1 MTDQTD
7 TIAAIATAP
16 GQGAVGIVKISGP
29 DSGNIVT
36 ELCRLKPGHREAR
49 YTAFYDGQGQVL
61 DRGLALF
68 FQGPDSHTGE
78 DIAELHGHGGPV
90 VMNLLLQRVLA
101 LGARYAR
108 PGEFSERAF
117 LNNKIDLLQAEAVAD
132 LISSASEQAALS
144 AVRSMEGAF
153 SSRLDQLANKV
164 VELRMFVEATLDFPE
179 EEIDSI
185 ALTELHERLADC
197 RQCLADIS
205 ARAETGR
212 LLAEGLKIAII
223 GKPNAGKSSLL
234 NRLAQVERAIVSPI
248 PGTTRDTIEQQI
260 LIDGIPVSVIDTAG
274 IRKAGNRI
282 EQEGIRR
289 ARTAAGSADV
299 VVLIADAAGDDVRD
313 LQSIAADL
321 GTEKKLLYAFNKIDL
336 TGHKAGKPG
345 PDGDGLEVRPPIYA
359 SGHAPGKSGPG
370 GDGGDGP
377 PLIPRGGM
385 PEVPPPVSAS
395 GHKAGKPEAAR
406 GAREIYISAK
416 TGGGIDELK
425 REIKDIVAGS
435 DFSESSFIA
444 HTRHIDA
451 LRAAGEL
458 LEQAAEQFRR
468 TRAVELFADDL
479 SRLHRTLGEITGEYT
494 ADDLLGEIFSRFCI
508 GK

>member
-90 VMNLLLQRVLA
+90 VMNLLLQRVLS

-153 SSRLDQLANKV
+153 SSRLDELANKV

-205 ARAETGR
+205 ARAESGR

-299 VVLIADAAGDDVRD
+299 VVLIADATRDDIQD
-313 LQSIAADL
+313 LQTIAADL
-321 GTEKKLLYAFNKIDL
+321 GSDKKLLYAFNKIDL

-345 PDGDGLEVRPPIYA
+345 TDGDGPPLTTCGGMLEVRPRIYA
-359 SGHAPGKSGPG
+359 SGHGAG
-370 GDGGDGP
+370 
-377 PLIPRGGM
+377 R
-385 PEVPPPVSAS
+385 PETA
-395 GHKAGKPEAAR
+395 KD
-406 GAREIYISAK
+406 AREIYISAK
-416 TGGGIDELK
+416 TGAGIDELK
-425 REIKDIVAGS
+425 REIKDMVAGS
-435 DFSESSFIA
+435 DFTENSFIA
-444 HTRHIDA
+444 HTRHIDV

-458 LEQAAEQFRR
+458 LEQAAAQFRR
-468 TRAVELFADDL
+468 TGAVELFADDL

>member
-1 MTDQTD
+1 MPTDKTD

-16 GQGAVGIVKISGP
+16 GQGAVGIVKVSGP
-29 DSGNIVT
+29 DSGGIVS

-49 YTAFYDGQGQVL
+49 YTAFYGEQGQVL

-68 FQGPDSHTGE
+68 FRGPDSHTGE
-78 DIAELHGHGGPV
+78 DIAELHGHGGSV
-90 VMNLLLQRVLA
+90 VMNLLLQRVLS

-117 LNNKIDLLQAEAVAD
+117 LNNKVDLLQAEAVAD

-153 SSRLDQLANKV
+153 SSRLEELANKV

-185 ALTELHERLADC
+185 AQTELQDRLADC
-197 RQCLADIS
+197 RHCLAEIS
-205 ARAETGR
+205 TRAETGR

-234 NRLAQVERAIVSPI
+234 NRLAEIERAIVSPL

-274 IRKAGNRI
+274 IRKAGDHI

-289 ARTAAGSADV
+289 ARSAAGSADV
-299 VVLIADAAGDDVRD
+299 VVLIADATRDDIHD
-313 LQSIAADL
+313 LQIIAADL

-336 TGHKAGKPG
+336 SGHEAGKSRSLQ
-345 PDGDGLEVRPPIYA
+345 D
-359 SGHAPGKSGPG
+359 
-370 GDGGDGP
+370 
-377 PLIPRGGM
+377 
-385 PEVPPPVSAS
+385 
-395 GHKAGKPEAAR
+395 
-406 GAREIYISAK
+406 AREIYISAK
-416 TGGGIDELK
+416 TGAGIDELK
-425 REIKDIVAGS
+425 REIKAVVAGS
-435 DFSESSFIA
+435 DFSENSFIA
-444 HTRHIDA
+444 HTRHIDV
-451 LRAAGEL
+451 LRTAGEL
-458 LEQAAEQFRR
+458 LELAAVQFRR

-479 SRLHRTLGEITGEYT
+479 SRVQCTLGEITGEYT

>member
-1 MTDQTD
+1 MVGKPEHAD

-29 DSGNIVT
+29 DSGSIVSA
-36 ELCRLKPGHREAR
+36 LCRLKPGHREAR
-49 YTAFYDGQGQVL
+49 YTAFYDGHGQVL

-68 FQGPDSHTGE
+68 FRGPDSHTGE

-90 VMNLLLQRVLA
+90 VMNLLLQRVLS

-144 AVRSMEGAF
+144 AVRSMEGEF
-153 SSRLDQLANKV
+153 SSRLDELANKV

-179 EEIDSI
+179 EEIDTI
-185 ALTELHERLADC
+185 AQTELHERLADC

-234 NRLAQVERAIVSPI
+234 NRLAEVERVIVSPL

-274 IRKAGNRI
+274 IRKAGDLI
-282 EQEGIRR
+282 EEEGIRR
-289 ARTAAGSADV
+289 GRSAAGSADV
-299 VVLIADAAGDDVRD
+299 VILIADATGDDIQD
-313 LQSIAADL
+313 LQTIAADL
-321 GTEKKLLYAFNKIDL
+321 VSEKKLLYAFNKIDL
-336 TGHKAGKPG
+336 
-345 PDGDGLEVRPPIYA
+345 
-359 SGHAPGKSGPG
+359 SGHGAGKSG
-370 GDGGDGP
+370 
-377 PLIPRGGM
+377 
-385 PEVPPPVSAS
+385 SA
-395 GHKAGKPEAAR
+395 R
-406 GAREIYISAK
+406 DAREIYIAAK
-416 TGGGIDELK
+416 TGAGVDVLK
-425 REIKDIVAGS
+425 QEIKDIVAGS
-435 DFSESSFIA
+435 DFSENSFIA
-444 HTRHIDA
+444 HTRHINV

>member
-1 MTDQTD
+1 MVGKPERAD

-29 DSGNIVT
+29 GSASIVT
-36 ELCRLKPGHREAR
+36 TLCRLRPGHREAR

-61 DRGLALF
+61 DRGMALF
-68 FQGPDSHTGE
+68 FRGPDSHTGE

-90 VMNLLLQRVLA
+90 VMNLLLQRVLS

-153 SSRLDQLANKV
+153 SSRLDELAHKV
-164 VELRMFVEATLDFPE
+164 IELRMFVEAMLDFPE
-179 EEIDSI
+179 EEIDVI
-185 ALTELHERLADC
+185 AQAQLHDRLTDC
-197 RQCLADIS
+197 RQCLADLA
-205 ARAETGR
+205 ARADTGR

-223 GKPNAGKSSLL
+223 GRPNAGKSSLL
-234 NRLAQVERAIVSPI
+234 NQLAEVERAIVSPL

-274 IRKAGNRI
+274 LRTADDRV

-289 ARTAAGSADV
+289 ARSAAASADV
-299 VVLIADAAGDDVRD
+299 VTLIADAAKDGIED
-313 LQSIAADL
+313 LQAIAADL
-321 GTEKKLLYAFNKIDL
+321 GSEKKLLYAFNKIDL
-336 TGHKAGKPG
+336 
-345 PDGDGLEVRPPIYA
+345 
-359 SGHAPGKSGPG
+359 SGHRAGR
-370 GDGGDGP
+370 
-377 PLIPRGGM
+377 PR
-385 PEVPPPVSAS
+385 PAQ
-395 GHKAGKPEAAR
+395 A
-406 GAREIYISAK
+406 AREIYISAK
-416 TGGGIDELK
+416 TGAGIDELK

-435 DFSESSFIA
+435 DFSENSFIA
-444 HTRHIDA
+444 HTRHVNV

-458 LEQAAEQFRR
+458 LEQAALQFRR

-479 SRLHRTLGEITGEYT
+479 SRLHRTIGELTGEYT

>member
-1 MTDQTD
+1 METD
-7 TIAAIATAP
+7 TIAAIATPP
-16 GQGAVGIVKISGP
+16 GQGGVGIVKISGP
-29 DSGNIVT
+29 DSGGIITAV
-36 ELCRLKPGHREAR
+36 CRIKPAHRRCRPA
-49 YTAFYDGQGQVL
+49 AFYDRRGRVL

-68 FQGPDSHTGE
+68 FRGPDSHTGE
-78 DIAELHGHGGPV
+78 DVAELHGHGGPV
-90 VMNLLLQRVLA
+90 VMNLLLQRALA

-144 AVRSMEGAF
+144 AARSLEGAF
-153 SSRLDQLANKV
+153 SSRLDELANKV

-179 EEIDSI
+179 EEIDPL
-185 ALTELHERLADC
+185 AQTELHDRLADC
-197 RQCLADIS
+197 RRCLADIS

-234 NRLAQVERAIVSPI
+234 NRLAEAERAIVSPQ
-248 PGTTRDTIEQQI
+248 PGTTRDTIEQRI

-274 IRKAGNRI
+274 IRKAGNLV
-282 EQEGIRR
+282 EQEGILR
-289 ARTAAGSADV
+289 ARSAAGGADV
-299 VVLIADAAGDDVRD
+299 VVLIADAARDDIRD
-313 LQSIAADL
+313 LKTLAADL
-321 GTEKKLLYAFNKIDL
+321 GPDKKLLYAFNKIDL
-336 TGHKAGKPG
+336 TGHEPGKPQ
-345 PDGDGLEVRPPIYA
+345 PA
-359 SGHAPGKSGPG
+359 N
-370 GDGGDGP
+370 
-377 PLIPRGGM
+377 
-385 PEVPPPVSAS
+385 
-395 GHKAGKPEAAR
+395 

-416 TGGGIDELK
+416 TGAGVDALK
-425 REIKDIVAGS
+425 QEIKDLATGS
-435 DFSESSFIA
+435 DFSENSFIA
-444 HTRHIDA
+444 HTRHLNV

-458 LEQAAEQFRR
+458 LEQAEARFRR

-479 SRLHRTLGEITGEYT
+479 SRVQRTLGEITGEYT

>member
-1 MTDQTD
+1 MVGKPEHAD
-7 TIAAIATAP
+7 TIAAIATAS
-16 GQGAVGIVKISGP
+16 GQGAVGVVKISGP
-29 DSGNIVT
+29 DSGSIVSA
-36 ELCRLKPGHREAR
+36 LCRLKPGHREAR
-49 YTAFYDGQGQVL
+49 YTAFYDAEGQVL

-90 VMNLLLQRVLA
+90 VMNLLLQRVLS

-153 SSRLDQLANKV
+153 SFRLDELANKV
-164 VELRMFVEATLDFPE
+164 IELRMFVEATLDFPE

-185 ALTELHERLADC
+185 AQTELHERLADC

-234 NRLAQVERAIVSPI
+234 NRLAEVERAIVSPL

-260 LIDGIPVSVIDTAG
+260 LIDGIPVGVIDTAG
-274 IRKAGNRI
+274 IRKAGDLI
-282 EQEGIRR
+282 EEEGIRR
-289 ARTAAGSADV
+289 ARSAAGSADV
-299 VVLIADAAGDDVRD
+299 VILIADATGDDIQN
-313 LQSIAADL
+313 LQTIAADL

-336 TGHKAGKPG
+336 SGHEAGKS
-345 PDGDGLEVRPPIYA
+345 E
-359 SGHAPGKSGPG
+359 S
-370 GDGGDGP
+370 
-377 PLIPRGGM
+377 
-385 PEVPPPVSAS
+385 
-395 GHKAGKPEAAR
+395 AR

-416 TGGGIDELK
+416 TGAGIGELK

-435 DFSESSFIA
+435 DFSENSFIA
-444 HTRHIDA
+444 HTRHIDI
-451 LRAAGEL
+451 LRTAGDL

-468 TRAVELFADDL
+468 TRAVELFAEDL
-479 SRLHRTLGEITGEYT
+479 TRLHRTLGEITGEYT
-494 ADDLLGEIFSRFCI
+494 SDDLLGEIFSRFCI

>member
-1 MTDQTD
+1 MPTDKTD
-7 TIAAIATAP
+7 TIAAIATPP
-16 GQGAVGIVKISGP
+16 GQGGVGIVKISGP
-29 DSGNIVT
+29 GSGRIITAV
-36 ELCRLKPGHREAR
+36 CRIKPAHRRSKPA
-49 YTAFYDGQGQVL
+49 AFYDRRGRVL

-78 DIAELHGHGGPV
+78 DVAELHGHGGPV
-90 VMNLLLQRVLA
+90 VMNLLLQRALA

-144 AVRSMEGAF
+144 AARSLEGAF
-153 SSRLDQLANKV
+153 SSRLDELANKV

-179 EEIDSI
+179 EEIDPL
-185 ALTELHERLADC
+185 AQTELHDRLADC
-197 RQCLADIS
+197 RRCLADIS

-234 NRLAQVERAIVSPI
+234 NRLAEAERAIVSPQ
-248 PGTTRDTIEQQI
+248 PGTTRDTIEQRI

-274 IRKAGNRI
+274 IRKAGNLV

-289 ARTAAGSADV
+289 ARSAAGGADV
-299 VVLIADAAGDDVRD
+299 VVLIADGARDDIRD
-313 LQSIAADL
+313 LKTLAADL
-321 GTEKKLLYAFNKIDL
+321 GPDKKLLYAFNKIDL
-336 TGHKAGKPG
+336 TGHEAGKPQ
-345 PDGDGLEVRPPIYA
+345 
-359 SGHAPGKSGPG
+359 
-370 GDGGDGP
+370 
-377 PLIPRGGM
+377 
-385 PEVPPPVSAS
+385 
-395 GHKAGKPEAAR
+395 AAN

-416 TGGGIDELK
+416 TGAGVDALK
-425 REIKDIVAGS
+425 QEIKDLATGS
-435 DFSESSFIA
+435 DFSENSFIA
-444 HTRHIDA
+444 HTRHLNV

-458 LEQAAEQFRR
+458 LEQAEARFRR

-479 SRLHRTLGEITGEYT
+479 SRVQRTLGEITGEYT

>member
-1 MTDQTD
+1 MTDKTD
-7 TIAAIATAP
+7 TIAAIATPP
-16 GQGAVGIVKISGP
+16 GQGGVGIVKLSGP
-29 DSGNIVT
+29 DSGRIITAICGNRPAHRQ
-36 ELCRLKPGHREAR
+36 CRH
-49 YTAFYDGQGQVL
+49 TAFYDERGRIL

-68 FQGPDSHTGE
+68 FRGPDSHTGE

-90 VMNLLLQRVLA
+90 VMNLLLQRVLS

-117 LNNKIDLLQAEAVAD
+117 LNNKIDLLQAEAVAG
-132 LISSASEQAALS
+132 LISSASEQAAQS

-153 SSRLDQLANKV
+153 SSRLDELANKV

-179 EEIDSI
+179 EEIDAI
-185 ALTELHERLADC
+185 AQTELHDRLTDC
-197 RQCLADIS
+197 RQCLAEIS

-234 NRLAQVERAIVSPI
+234 NRLAEIERAIVSPL

-274 IRKAGNRI
+274 IRKAGDHI

-289 ARTAAGSADV
+289 ARSAAGSADV
-299 VVLIADAAGDDVRD
+299 VVLIAEAAGDDIRD
-313 LQSIAADL
+313 LQAIAADL

-336 TGHKAGKPG
+336 SGHEAGKPRSSQ
-345 PDGDGLEVRPPIYA
+345 D
-359 SGHAPGKSGPG
+359 
-370 GDGGDGP
+370 
-377 PLIPRGGM
+377 
-385 PEVPPPVSAS
+385 
-395 GHKAGKPEAAR
+395 
-406 GAREIYISAK
+406 AREIYISAK
-416 TGGGIDELK
+416 TGAGVDALK
-425 REIKDIVAGS
+425 QEIKDIVAGS
-435 DFSESSFIA
+435 DFSENSFIA
-444 HTRHIDA
+444 HTRHIDV
-451 LRAAGEL
+451 LRTAGEL

-479 SRLHRTLGEITGEYT
+479 SRVQRTLGEITGEYT

>member
-1 MTDQTD
+1 M
-7 TIAAIATAP
+7 
-16 GQGAVGIVKISGP
+16 V
-29 DSGNIVT
+29 
-36 ELCRLKPGHREAR
+36 
-49 YTAFYDGQGQVL
+49 
-61 DRGLALF
+61 LF

-90 VMNLLLQRVLA
+90 VMNLLLQRVLS

-132 LISSASEQAALS
+132 LISSASEQAAMS

-153 SSRLDQLANKV
+153 SSRLDELANKV
-164 VELRMFVEATLDFPE
+164 IELRMFVEAMLDFPE

-185 ALTELHERLADC
+185 AQTELHDRLADC

-205 ARAETGR
+205 TRAETGR

-248 PGTTRDTIEQQI
+248 PGTTRDTIEQRI

-274 IRKAGNRI
+274 IRKAGDRI

-289 ARTAAGSADV
+289 ARSAAANADV
-299 VVLIADAAGDDVRD
+299 VILIADASRDDIQD
-313 LQSIAADL
+313 LQAIAADL
-321 GTEKKLLYAFNKIDL
+321 GSEKKLLYIFNKIDL
-336 TGHKAGKPG
+336 
-345 PDGDGLEVRPPIYA
+345 
-359 SGHAPGKSGPG
+359 SGHGAGTPE
-370 GDGGDGP
+370 P
-377 PLIPRGGM
+377 PTD
-385 PEVPPPVSAS
+385 
-395 GHKAGKPEAAR
+395 
-406 GAREIYISAK
+406 AREIYISAK
-416 TGGGIDELK
+416 TGAGIDELK

-435 DFSESSFIA
+435 DFSENSFIA
-444 HTRHIDA
+444 HTRHINV

-458 LEQAAEQFRR
+458 LEQAAAQFPR

-479 SRLHRTLGEITGEYT
+479 SRLHRTLGEITGDYT

>member
-1 MTDQTD
+1 MVGKPEHAD

-16 GQGAVGIVKISGP
+16 GQGAVGVVKISGP
-29 DSGNIVT
+29 DSGSIVSA
-36 ELCRLKPGHREAR
+36 LCRLKPGHREAR

-68 FQGPDSHTGE
+68 FRGPDSHTGE
-78 DIAELHGHGGPV
+78 DIAEFHGHGGPV
-90 VMNLLLQRVLA
+90 VMNLLLQRVLS

-153 SSRLDQLANKV
+153 SSRLDELANKV
-164 VELRMFVEATLDFPE
+164 IELRMFVEATLDFPE

-185 ALTELHERLADC
+185 AQTELHERLADC

-205 ARAETGR
+205 VRAETGR

-234 NRLAQVERAIVSPI
+234 NRLAEVERAIVSPL

-274 IRKAGNRI
+274 IRKAGDLI
-282 EQEGIRR
+282 EEEGIRR
-289 ARTAAGSADV
+289 ARSAAGSADV
-299 VVLIADAAGDDVRD
+299 VILIADATRDDIHD
-313 LQSIAADL
+313 LQTIAADL

-336 TGHKAGKPG
+336 SGHEAGK
-345 PDGDGLEVRPPIYA
+345 
-359 SGHAPGKSGPG
+359 S
-370 GDGGDGP
+370 
-377 PLIPRGGM
+377 
-385 PEVPPPVSAS
+385 
-395 GHKAGKPEAAR
+395 EAAR
-406 GAREIYISAK
+406 GARQIFISAK
-416 TGGGIDELK
+416 TGAGIDELK

-435 DFSESSFIA
+435 DFSENSFIA
-444 HTRHIDA
+444 HTRHIDV
-451 LRAAGEL
+451 LRTARDL

-479 SRLHRTLGEITGEYT
+479 NRLQRTLGEITGEYT

>member
-1 MTDQTD
+1 MVGKPEHAD

-16 GQGAVGIVKISGP
+16 GQGAVGIIKISGP
-29 DSGNIVT
+29 DSGNIINA
-36 ELCRLKPGHREAR
+36 LCCLKPGHREAR
-49 YTAFYDGQGQVL
+49 YTAFYDAQGQVL

-90 VMNLLLQRVLA
+90 VMNLLLQRALS

-153 SSRLDQLANKV
+153 SSRVQELAGKV
-164 VELRMFVEATLDFPE
+164 VELRMFVEATLDFPDE
-179 EEIDSI
+179 EVE
-185 ALTELHERLADC
+185 ALTHTELHDRLGAC
-197 RQCLADIS
+197 RRCLADIS
-205 ARAETGR
+205 ARADTGR
-212 LLAEGLKIAII
+212 LLAEGVTIAII

-234 NRLAQVERAIVSPI
+234 NRLAEVERAIVSPL
-248 PGTTRDTIEQQI
+248 PGTTRDTVEQQI

-274 IRKAGNRI
+274 IRKAGDLI
-282 EQEGIRR
+282 EQEGIKR
-289 ARTAAGSADV
+289 AKSAADEADV
-299 VVLIADAAGDDVRD
+299 VVLIADVTRDDVRD
-313 LQSIAADL
+313 LEAIATDL
-321 GTEKKLLYAFNKIDL
+321 GSDKKLLYAFNKIDL
-336 TGHKAGKPG
+336 
-345 PDGDGLEVRPPIYA
+345 

-370 GDGGDGP
+370 GDG
-377 PLIPRGGM
+377 LEVRPRTYTSGYGASR
-385 PEVPPPVSAS
+385 PETA
-395 GHKAGKPEAAR
+395 KDAR
-406 GAREIYISAK
+406 GIYISAK
-416 TGGGIDELK
+416 MGTGIDELK

-435 DFSESSFIA
+435 DFSENNFIA
-444 HTRHIDA
+444 HTRHINV
-451 LRAAGEL
+451 LRTAGEL
-458 LEQAAEQFRR
+458 LEQAAAQFQR

-479 SRLHRTLGEITGEYT
+479 YRLQRTLGEITGEYA

>member
-1 MTDQTD
+1 MVGKPEHAD

-29 DSGNIVT
+29 ESGSIVT
-36 ELCRLKPGHREAR
+36 ELCRLKPGHREVR
-49 YTAFYDGQGQVL
+49 YTAFYGEQGQVL

-68 FQGPDSHTGE
+68 FLGPDSHTGE

-90 VMNLLLQRVLA
+90 VMNLLLQRVLS

-153 SSRLDQLANKV
+153 SSRLDELANKV

-179 EEIDSI
+179 EEIDSL
-185 ALTELHERLADC
+185 AQTELHERLADC

-234 NRLAQVERAIVSPI
+234 NRLAEIERAIVSPL

-274 IRKAGNRI
+274 IRKAGDLI
-282 EQEGIRR
+282 EEEGIRR
-289 ARTAAGSADV
+289 ARSAAGSADV
-299 VVLIADAAGDDVRD
+299 VILIADATKDDIHD
-313 LQSIAADL
+313 LQTIAADL

-336 TGHKAGKPG
+336 SGHEAGKPG
-345 PDGDGLEVRPPIYA
+345 
-359 SGHAPGKSGPG
+359 S
-370 GDGGDGP
+370 
-377 PLIPRGGM
+377 
-385 PEVPPPVSAS
+385 
-395 GHKAGKPEAAR
+395 AR

-416 TGGGIDELK
+416 TGAGIDELK

-435 DFSESSFIA
+435 DFSENSFIA
-444 HTRHIDA
+444 HTRHINV
-451 LRAAGEL
+451 LRTAGDL
-458 LEQAAEQFRR
+458 LERAAEQFRR
-468 TRAVELFADDL
+468 TRAIELFAEDL
-479 SRLHRTLGEITGEYT
+479 TRLHRTLGEITGEYT

>member
-1 MTDQTD
+1 MVGKPEHAD

-16 GQGAVGIVKISGP
+16 GQGAVGVVKISGP
-29 DSGNIVT
+29 DSGSIVSA
-36 ELCRLKPGHREAR
+36 LCRLKPGHREAR
-49 YTAFYDGQGQVL
+49 YTAFYDGHGQVL

-68 FQGPDSHTGE
+68 FRGPDSHTGE
-78 DIAELHGHGGPV
+78 DIAEFHGHGGPV
-90 VMNLLLQRVLA
+90 VMNLLLQRVLS

-153 SSRLDQLANKV
+153 SFRLDELANKV
-164 VELRMFVEATLDFPE
+164 IELRMFVEATLDFPE

-185 ALTELHERLADC
+185 AQTELHERLADC

-234 NRLAQVERAIVSPI
+234 NRLAEVERAIVSPL

-274 IRKAGNRI
+274 IRKAGDLI
-282 EQEGIRR
+282 EEEGIRR
-289 ARTAAGSADV
+289 ARSAAGSADV
-299 VVLIADAAGDDVRD
+299 VILIADATRDDIYD
-313 LQSIAADL
+313 LQTIAVDL

-336 TGHKAGKPG
+336 
-345 PDGDGLEVRPPIYA
+345 
-359 SGHAPGKSGPG
+359 SGHGAGKSG
-370 GDGGDGP
+370 
-377 PLIPRGGM
+377 
-385 PEVPPPVSAS
+385 SA
-395 GHKAGKPEAAR
+395 R
-406 GAREIYISAK
+406 DAREIYISAK
-416 TGGGIDELK
+416 TGAGVDVLK
-425 REIKDIVAGS
+425 QEIKDIVAGS
-435 DFSESSFIA
+435 DFSENSFIA
-444 HTRHIDA
+444 HTRHIDI
-451 LRAAGEL
+451 LRTAGDL

-468 TRAVELFADDL
+468 TRAIELFADDL
-479 SRLHRTLGEITGEYT
+479 TRLQRTLGEITGEYT

>member
-1 MTDQTD
+1 MTDRTD

-29 DSGNIVT
+29 DSGSIVT

-90 VMNLLLQRVLA
+90 VMNLLLQRVLS

-132 LISSASEQAALS
+132 LISSVSEQAALS

-153 SSRLDQLANKV
+153 SSGLDELANKV

-179 EEIDSI
+179 EEIDSL
-185 ALTELHERLADC
+185 AQTELHERLADC
-197 RQCLADIS
+197 RQCLAEIS

-234 NRLAQVERAIVSPI
+234 NRLAEIERAIVSPL

-274 IRKAGNRI
+274 IRKAGDLI
-282 EQEGIRR
+282 EEEGIRR
-289 ARTAAGSADV
+289 ARSAAGSADV
-299 VVLIADAAGDDVRD
+299 VILIADATGDDIQD
-313 LQSIAADL
+313 LQTIAADL

-336 TGHKAGKPG
+336 
-345 PDGDGLEVRPPIYA
+345 

-370 GDGGDGP
+370 GDGGDG
-377 PLIPRGGM
+377 LQVRPRKY
-385 PEVPPPVSAS
+385 AS
-395 GHKAGKPEAAR
+395 GHEAGKSGSAR

-416 TGGGIDELK
+416 TGAGIGELK

-435 DFSESSFIA
+435 DFSENSFIA
-444 HTRHIDA
+444 HTRHINV
-451 LRAAGEL
+451 LRSAGDL

-479 SRLHRTLGEITGEYT
+479 SRLQRTLGEITGEYT

>member
-1 MTDQTD
+1 MCDLALMISD
-7 TIAAIATAP
+7 TIAAITTPP

-29 DSGNIVT
+29 DSGKIVT
-36 ELCRLKPGHREAR
+36 ALCRLKPNHREAR
-49 YTAFYDGQGQVL
+49 YAAFYDGQGQVL

-153 SSRLDQLANKV
+153 SSLLDELANKV
-164 VELRMFVEATLDFPE
+164 VELRMSVEATLDFPE

-185 ALTELHERLADC
+185 AQTELHERLADC
-197 RQCLADIS
+197 RQCLADIA

-248 PGTTRDTIEQQI
+248 PGTTRDTIEQRI

-274 IRKAGNRI
+274 IRKAGDRI

-289 ARTAAGSADV
+289 ARAAAGSAEV

-313 LQSIAADL
+313 LQAIAADL
-321 GTEKKLLYAFNKIDL
+321 GSEKKLLYAFNKIDL
-336 TGHKAGKPG
+336 S
-345 PDGDGLEVRPPIYA
+345 GD
-359 SGHAPGKSGPG
+359 
-370 GDGGDGP
+370 
-377 PLIPRGGM
+377 
-385 PEVPPPVSAS
+385 
-395 GHKAGKPEAAR
+395 KAGKPEPPKD
-406 GAREIYISAK
+406 AREIYISAK
-416 TGGGIDELK
+416 TGAGIDELK

-435 DFSESSFIA
+435 DFSENSFIA
-444 HTRHIDA
+444 HTRHLNV

-458 LEQAAEQFRR
+458 LDQAAEQFRR

-494 ADDLLGEIFSRFCI
+494 SDDLLGEIFSRFCI

>member
-1 MTDQTD
+1 METD
-7 TIAAIATAP
+7 TIAAIATPP
-16 GQGAVGIVKISGP
+16 GQGGVGIVKISGP
-29 DSGNIVT
+29 GSGRIITAV
-36 ELCRLKPGHREAR
+36 CRIKPAHRRCRPA
-49 YTAFYDGQGQVL
+49 AFYNEQGEAL

-68 FQGPDSHTGE
+68 FRGPDSHTGE
-78 DIAELHGHGGPV
+78 DVAELHGHGGPV
-90 VMNLLLQRVLA
+90 VMNLLLQRVLS

-132 LISSASEQAALS
+132 LISSASEQAAQS

-153 SSRLDQLANKV
+153 SSRLDELANKV
-164 VELRMFVEATLDFPE
+164 TELRMFVEATLDFPE
-179 EEIDSI
+179 EEIDSL
-185 ALTELHERLADC
+185 AQTELHDRLADC

-234 NRLAQVERAIVSPI
+234 NRLAEAERAIVSPQ
-248 PGTTRDTIEQQI
+248 PGTTRDTIEQRI

-274 IRKAGNRI
+274 IRKAGDQI

-289 ARTAAGSADV
+289 ARSAAGSADV
-299 VVLIADAAGDDVRD
+299 VVLIADATTDDIRD

-321 GTEKKLLYAFNKIDL
+321 GTEKKLLYTFNKIDL
-336 TGHKAGKPG
+336 
-345 PDGDGLEVRPPIYA
+345 
-359 SGHAPGKSGPG
+359 SGY
-370 GDGGDGP
+370 
-377 PLIPRGGM
+377 
-385 PEVPPPVSAS
+385 E
-395 GHKAGKPEAAR
+395 AGKPEPASA
-406 GAREIYISAK
+406 AREIYISAK
-416 TGGGIDELK
+416 TGAGIDELK

-435 DFSESSFIA
+435 DFSENSFIA
-444 HTRHIDA
+444 HTRHIDV
-451 LRAAGEL
+451 LRTAGEL
-458 LEQAAEQFRR
+458 LEQAAAQFRR

-479 SRLHRTLGEITGEYT
+479 TRVQRTLGEITGEYT

>member
-1 MTDQTD
+1 M
-7 TIAAIATAP
+7 
-16 GQGAVGIVKISGP
+16 KISGP
-29 DSGNIVT
+29 DSARIIT
-36 ELCRLKPGHREAR
+36 TMCRNKPAHRQCR
-49 YTAFYDGQGQVL
+49 HTAFYGDQGQVL

-68 FQGPDSHTGE
+68 FRGPESHTGE

-90 VMNLLLQRVLA
+90 VMNLLLQRVLS

-153 SSRLDQLANKV
+153 SSRLDELANKV

-185 ALTELHERLADC
+185 AQTELHDRLADC
-197 RQCLADIS
+197 RQCLADIC

-212 LLAEGLKIAII
+212 LLAEGLKIAIV

-234 NRLAQVERAIVSPI
+234 NRLAEIERAIVSPL

-260 LIDGIPVSVIDTAG
+260 LIDGIPVSVVDTAG
-274 IRKAGNRI
+274 IRKAGDLI

-289 ARTAAGSADV
+289 ARSAAGSADV
-299 VVLIADAAGDDVRD
+299 VILIADAAGDDIRD
-313 LQSIAADL
+313 LQAIAADL
-321 GTEKKLLYAFNKIDL
+321 GSEKKLLYAFNKIDL
-336 TGHKAGKPG
+336 
-345 PDGDGLEVRPPIYA
+345 
-359 SGHAPGKSGPG
+359 SGHGAG
-370 GDGGDGP
+370 
-377 PLIPRGGM
+377 R
-385 PEVPPPVSAS
+385 PESA
-395 GHKAGKPEAAR
+395 KD
-406 GAREIYISAK
+406 AREIYISAK
-416 TGGGIDELK
+416 TGAGVDTLK
-425 REIKDIVAGS
+425 QEIKDIAAGS
-435 DFSESSFIA
+435 DFSENSFIA
-444 HTRHIDA
+444 HTRHINV

-458 LEQAAEQFRR
+458 LEQAAAQFRR